1 MPQPPYSAAP
11 SHPPRMETL
20 ERRFV
25 LSVPTGFADLPVVS
39 GMDSPVAFA
48 FAPDGRIFVCEQG
61 GDLRVVKDGALL
73 PQPFA
78 RFDVDRA
85 GERGLLGVAF
95 DPNFEQNQFVYVF
108 YTSKAPNLHNR
119 VTRLTAAGDVAAPGS
134 ERVVFDLDPLDAGAA
149 IHNGGSLRFGLDGKL
164 YISTGENARPNLAL
178 DRNSTLG
185 KLLRINPDG
194 TVPDDN
200 PFARLGSADPG
211 NAAVFA
217 YGFRNPFT
225 FDIHRTSG
233 KIYVND
239 VGSDKWEEIDEAV
252 AGGNYGWPRSEGPTS
267 DPAFRTPVYAYP
279 HDGLGPGPD
288 GVSGHDIV
296 GGTFYDPVV
305 PQFPAE
311 YGDDYF
317 FSDGN
322 DRWID
327 RLDGATGTVGPFATE
342 VGPAF
347 NVSTGP
353 DGSLYYVVYSGEL
366 RKISYLNADTA
377 PQVTRQPTGVEA
389 AAGQPATFSVEAI
402 GRQPLSY
409 RWQRDGQ
416 DIPGA
421 TASSYTLPAA
431 AASDNG
437 AAFRVVVS
445 NELGST
451 TSGAATL
458 TVTTD
463 APPEA
468 VITSPKEGQLYKA
481 GQKLKFAGKA
491 TDPEDGKLP
500 RSAYTWE
507 VVFHHD
513 THTHPFM
520 AATPGINKGSVL
532 LPRENEPSANVWY
545 RVSLTVT
552 DSHGLTTEVTRDIRP
567 RTVTVN
573 VAAAPPGAAQLFLDG
588 QPITTPFSFT
598 GVVGI
603 QRTLEAPATQVI
615 DGVTYTFRK
624 WSKGGKKSVITLL
637 TPGKDTTYTATYVTA

>member
-1 MPQPPYSAAP
+1 MPFTRRALVEP
-11 SHPPRMETL
+11 L
-20 ERRFV
+20 EGRLVF
-25 LSVPTGFADLPVVS
+25 SVPTGFADLPVVS
-39 GMDSPVAFA
+39 GMASPVAFA
-48 FAPDGRIFVCEQG
+48 FAPDGRVFVCEQG

-73 PQPFA
+73 PTPFA
-78 RFDVDRA
+78 HFNVDRA

-95 DPNFEQNQFVYVF
+95 DPNFEQNQFVYVY
-108 YTSKAPNLHNR
+108 YTSKTPSLHNR
-119 VTRLTAAGDVAAPGS
+119 VTRLTAAGDVAQPGS
-134 ERVVFDLDPLDAGAA
+134 EQVIFDLDPLDAGAA

-164 YISTGENARPNLAL
+164 YISTGENARPNLAQDL
-178 DRNSTLG
+178 ASTMG

-194 TVPDDN
+194 SVPADN
-200 PFARLGSADPG
+200 PFADRASPIAT
-211 NAAVFA
+211 NAAVWA

-239 VGSDKWEEIDEAV
+239 VGSDKWEEIDQAV
-252 AGGNYGWPRSEGPTS
+252 GGGNYGWPRSEGPTT

-279 HDGLGPGPD
+279 HGTPGPD

-327 RLDGATGTVGPFATE
+327 RLEGTTGTVSPFATE

-353 DGSLYYVVYSGEL
+353 DGSLYYLVYSGEL

-377 PQVTRQPTGVEA
+377 PQITRQPASVEA

-402 GRQPLSY
+402 GRQPLNY
-409 RWQRDGQ
+409 QWQRDGQ

-421 TASSYTLPAA
+421 TGSSYTLPSAIV
-431 AASDNG
+431 SDDS
-437 AAFRVVVS
+437 AMFRVVVS

-451 TSGAATL
+451 TSAAATL
-458 TVTTD
+458 TVTSDT
-463 APPEA
+463 PPVA
-468 VITSPKEGQLYKA
+468 TITSPKEGQLYKA
-481 GQKLKFAGKA
+481 GQKLKFAGRA
-491 TDPEDGKLP
+491 TDAEDGKLP
-500 RSAYTWE
+500 KSAYTWE

-520 AATPGINKGSVL
+520 AATGGITKGSVL
-532 LPRENEPSANVWY
+532 IPRENETSANVWY
-545 RVSLTVT
+545 RVHLTVT
-552 DSHGLTTEVTRDIRP
+552 DSHGLTTEVTRDIHP
-567 RTVTVN
+567 RTVTVH
-573 VAAAPPGAAQLFLDG
+573 VAAAPPGARLFLDG
-588 QPITTPFSFT
+588 QPITAPFSFT
-598 GVVGI
+598 GVAGI
-603 QRTLEAPATQVI
+603 QRTLEAPASQVI
-615 DGVTYTFRK
+615 DGVGYTFRT
-624 WSKGGKKSVITLL
+624 WSKGGKRAAITLL
-637 TPGKDTTYTATYVTA
+637 TPGKDTTYTATYVAG